1 MCIVQVNTGLGV
13 SCAIN
18 IQSYMTIYTNNKRV
32 REARESV
39 LEFLL
44 INHPLDCPIC
54 DQAGECDLQDISLM
68 FGADRGRFYEDK
80 KRSVD
85 NFSNGPLVKT
95 IMTRCIHCTRCVRFA
110 NEISNFSLGVLD
122 RGSYM
127 EIGTYFNKDLLDEL
141 SGNIIDLCPVGA
153 LTSMS
158 YAFKQ
163 RPWELTF
170 YSNIDFLDSLSST
183 IRIYVYSNKIARILP
198 LLDESLNEEWI
209 TNKTRFS
216 YDSLCIN
223 RVNYPKLKLVNKLI
237 VISWDFA
244 INIFFYYIKKIIIKK
259 KKVIA
264 SIGIFSD
271 LQSALSLKIFFNNF
285 GVSNIFF
292 NFVVFNWIF
301 DFKYLFHFNNILE
314 NLELINLFL
323 LVACDIRLEAPL
335 INIRIKKNFNINK
348 NKELFLYSY
357 GLALKFLTYP
367 IKNLG
372 NSIFKFFLLLE
383 GKQRFLCDLFVKSFV
398 TLKYLSNYFNFLNKT
413 IFIFGNSVIN
423 RIDAKS
429 FLLSY
434 FFFLKKKFQLINFNL
449 IHNNLG
455 FYTYNNIF
463 FNNIKNYIHKIR
475 NYGLSY
481 ILGSENIENNI
492 KSDIVIYQGF
502 IKTDFYYNS
511 NLILSTTAPYE
522 FDSIYINLEG
532 RYRYLKQVVKS
543 FIGSYNDWDIISLLN
558 ICNKKKLILKF
569 CSIFFFLNILKFLD
583 KFLNYF
589 CNFFL
594 SFSGFIII
602 LFYNTAFII
611 EGLQQFRVIKE
622 VFNIFLYK
630 NILKFSNNFFNSI
643 INNYYISDFFLKNS
657 KVMSFSSLSKYKI
670 FKLI

>member
-1 MCIVQVNTGLGV
+1 
-13 SCAIN
+13 
-18 IQSYMTIYTNNKRV
+18 
-32 REARESV
+32 
-39 LEFLL
+39 
-44 INHPLDCPIC
+44 
-54 DQAGECDLQDISLM
+54 
-68 FGADRGRFYEDK
+68 
-80 KRSVD
+80 
-85 NFSNGPLVKT
+85 
-95 IMTRCIHCTRCVRFA
+95 
-110 NEISNFSLGVLD
+110 
-122 RGSYM
+122 
-127 EIGTYFNKDLLDEL
+127 
-141 SGNIIDLCPVGA
+141 
-153 LTSMS
+153 
-158 YAFKQ
+158 
-163 RPWELTF
+163 
-170 YSNIDFLDSLSST
+170 
-183 IRIYVYSNKIARILP
+183 
-198 LLDESLNEEWI
+198 
-209 TNKTRFS
+209 
-216 YDSLCIN
+216 
-223 RVNYPKLKLVNKLI
+223 
-237 VISWDFA
+237 
-244 INIFFYYIKKIIIKK
+244 
-259 KKVIA
+259 
-264 SIGIFSD
+264 
-271 LQSALSLKIFFNNF
+271 
-285 GVSNIFF
+285 
-292 NFVVFNWIF
+292 
-301 DFKYLFHFNNILE
+301 
-314 NLELINLFL
+314 
-323 LVACDIRLEAPL
+323 VACDLRLEAPL

-543 FIGSYNDWDIISLLN
+543 FIGSYND
-558 ICNKKKLILKF
+558 
-569 CSIFFFLNILKFLD
+569 
-583 KFLNYF
+583 
-589 CNFFL
+589 
-594 SFSGFIII
+594 
-602 LFYNTAFII
+602 
-611 EGLQQFRVIKE
+611 
-622 VFNIFLYK
+622 
-630 NILKFSNNFFNSI
+630 
-643 INNYYISDFFLKNS
+643 
-657 KVMSFSSLSKYKI
+657 
-670 FKLI
+670 